1 MCKKKGGYPAILEGM
16 ERNLH
21 CTPWPANFPRVV
33 AMSSGVALQNHP
45 LHALAKAGDMDA
57 AARLVLDLAKPDK
70 IRMLAAQ
77 FPDAVIVP
85 VHAQEASGINHIP
98 RKFADYIAHLTGLEA
113 DTDVIQATTVFRTG
127 KGGWYRMAFR
137 PEFDGPVRP
146 GREHILVDDCVTGGG
161 SLSEL
166 RQHIIRGGGNV
177 VAMSTIGYAQF
188 STNIALTENTR
199 NALTIRYNGKLLY
212 DWLQQHNIYNG
223 EVGALTESEARLIYN
238 AKSLNTATERLSE
251 AKQQE
256 FAASQPELFPKRS
269 RQEEIEALSAHR
281 VGEEISKDRQAV
293 LDLLMAA
300 DREDHAKGNDNEHS
314 R

>member
-1 MCKKKGGYPAILEGM
+1 
-16 ERNLH
+16 
-21 CTPWPANFPRVV
+21 
-33 AMSSGVALQNHP
+33 MSSGVALQNHP

-57 AARLVLDLAKPDK
+57 AAQLVLDLAKPDK

-85 VHAQEASGINHIP
+85 VHAQEANGINHIP
-98 RKFADYIAHLTGLEA
+98 AKFADYISHLTGLEA
-113 DTDVIQATTVFRTG
+113 DTDVVQASTVFRTG

-137 PEFDGPVRP
+137 PAFDGPVRP
-146 GREHILVDDCVTGGG
+146 GRDHILVDDCVTGGG
-161 SLSEL
+161 SISEL

-199 NALTIRYNGKLLY
+199 NAITLRYNGIRLY
-212 DWLQQHNIYNG
+212 EWLQEHHIYNG

-238 AKSLNTATERLSE
+238 AKSLNAATERLTAARQE
-251 AKQQE
+251 A

-269 RQEEIEALSAHR
+269 RQEEIAALSAQR
-281 VGEEISKDRQAV
+281 KGAEVSKDRQAV

-300 DREDHAKGNDNEHS
+300 DRDDQERGQCPYNERS